1 MSGAIFSRWVN
12 KTFSVIL
19 AVLYLNSLLAPAA
32 CAAKISVD
40 DLLGNEAPDLKAQT
54 QAARSSKTNRPSLPA
69 QSQGNAVGHSQN
81 DSPDTNEINP
91 DLFEPSGQL
100 TAGTLS
106 VSTAGSGAAGAGGSG
121 TQSSINQFQFDPVSG
136 AGVISLPIET
146 PPGRQNLKPSL
157 TLTYSPRGE
166 NRYYGVGWDVGFG
179 YIARSIKDR
188 VPVYDDDIDEF
199 IAVIDGKT
207 MDLIEISEGRYRA
220 RIGALTYN
228 FEFDGYQWIMRNG
241 KGLTYYFGQDQLYGD
256 QSRRCYGEPGPPFW
270 HLSKVMDSSGNYYI
284 IRHLFSGEFEIYW
297 SGEPGTDQDGVDT
310 ESQNFYARVEAFY
323 EDSKR
328 HDQMSLRRHGF
339 LDIIGYRIKEIKV
352 SVLGELQKRYA
363 FGYGYSQRTG
373 RSLLKQIT
381 TYGADGVTAR
391 PAIQF
396 AYEEAPIT
404 YSLISQQG
412 DPLSGDNL
420 WNARYRF
427 GLPFGNNQGP
437 LWPGAIQPEETVY
450 TQASGNLGGSWWEH
464 NGHGSFNH
472 GNNMNV
478 GNYYWTYVYSET
490 EQTLNV
496 PFQMPQDSIPA
507 FWINGDY
514 SQLRTT
520 VWELQKGYNLI
531 EYVNYHRD
539 QWFWFYLNFNL
550 ADHVDL
556 MNSVQLVLPQLAG
569 DFNGDGLT
577 DVATYFPDA
586 GNVKV
591 EISTGNAFL
600 PKTTWL
606 DNIGENHRVLIGDV
620 NADGRTDLVLF
631 DETNGN
637 WEPAFSDGT
646 QFVRQ
651 GLWLS
656 GFGANQQVA
665 LADINVD
672 GRADAVRMF
681 AADGAKKIQIALNHE
696 SYFEADPE
704 ILLIGNEDSYEIV
717 MGDFNGDGMVDF
729 GSFDPA
735 TGNWRAIQNKRGTPD
750 SLDIEG
756 SDYLL
761 AFDCGAGMQPLPLDF
776 NNDGTTDFGYYD
788 AQNGTISY
796 KASYGGI
803 IDATIRTV
811 PVTFNLTGDGLQ
823 LQSGDFNGDG
833 VIDYITFNALGEIE
847 FAYSDGSISDVLTEV
862 DNGLGGV
869 TTIEYVPSSV
879 FPNTYLPFV
888 MPLVSAVTLGNS
900 RDYTV
905 RTRYEYEGG
914 LWNPDDREFYGFNKV
929 RVYDAD
935 DNYVE
940 TEFYQNDSA
949 LRGYP
954 KSKQFVTND
963 GAMLSKSVND
973 WRVEELSE
981 IAPDI
986 TFACLKRTDQFE
998 YDAQG
1003 GARRRA
1009 EEYFYEQE
1017 PQYGHPTRVI
1027 SYGEVDVDTG
1037 DDIGTDRIWSQTQ
1050 YVNNTNENVWL
1061 IGFPAQVDHYFDG
1074 GVGPYLTEVFA
1085 YDGQAAMV
1093 SPVKGLTTTVS
1104 LKQYEPDE
1112 QTITKNFLY
1121 DGYGNQTQM
1130 SDFNGNAAAVIYD
1143 NDFHMFP
1150 VVERNALN
1158 QEMTFEYYG
1167 VDGVPMG
1174 DFSAESY
1181 SGLFGQE
1188 KSVTDIN
1195 ATQEQY
1201 NYDVFGRRKQ
1211 VVGPRDTLA
1220 LPGIQNQYD
1229 DFNDYVR
1236 VVTEKRLEY
1245 GTSRSAKSVA
1255 FLDGLGGLI
1264 QSRNPSGQEGRY
1276 IISGEKKYDSR
1287 GKVTRQYNPRATSQA
1302 QDVLEDVI
1310 PPALA
1315 YTRYDYDEAGRP
1327 VTVTNPDGTYMTQA
1341 YYVGKTVGIDANGHQ
1356 QISYSDVRGN
1366 VIKREEYAGADG
1378 RCARYAQTPYTL
1390 YATTQYSYDYSNQ
1403 LVRTIDAHGNTS
1415 DILYDGFGRKIA
1427 MDDPDMGHWEYGY
1440 DDNGNLLWQRDP
1452 RGQRLDFS
1460 YDNLNRLVRKT
1471 DHEWMDVTY
1480 HYDMNPQIN
1489 GAGRLGL
1496 VEYGQ
1501 SAGNNNTQF
1510 LYDEFGR
1517 ETHSLKVIDGI
1528 SYSVAREYD
1537 AMSHLLS
1544 LQYPD
1549 GSAVQYHYDDSGRLY
1564 GILGDGIEYVTDIAY
1579 NVMGQI
1585 QQVSFGTGTVT
1596 QYFYNDKTFRLER
1609 IYTID
1614 NQNQAIQDLNYF
1626 YDALGNI
1633 VKVEDY
1639 IYGGTQEFRYDHLS
1653 RLIEASSPDTYG
1665 TKVYAYDEIGNI
1677 LEKDGR
1683 TYVYGENEAGPH
1695 AVTSLSDESIF
1706 GYGPNGNMLM
1716 HHSSRGDFFYQFDS
1730 ENRLKSVIQNGHQL
1744 VKFGYDGD
1752 GGRVKKVVFDALEG
1766 VPASQMA
1773 YPELLEGGSG
1783 GQDLV
1788 THFVGRL
1795 YERDN
1800 LHEIKHIY
1808 LGNDRIVSVRDGVEQ
1823 YIHTDHLGST
1833 HVVEDETGNPTNLNQ
1848 YKPFG
1853 EFSRRISLQEEDQK
1867 SGLYFTQ
1874 QMLDDETGLYYYGAR
1889 YYDPMLGR
1897 FISADS
1903 IVQAP
1908 LDPQTLN
1915 RYSYCRNNPVLFVD
1929 PSGNIFGIDDIIIGA
1944 IIGAVI
1950 GGVSSGIQ
1958 TDWNWEAVGAGA
1970 LTGAVGGAVFSVVA
1984 PALNTFTT
1992 NIMRN
1997 LSLGA
2002 GTTGPLSAGWTMAA
2016 NFTSNFAA
2024 GAASG
2029 SSVMAVSGGNRNEIG
2044 EAALFGG
2051 AFAGGLSAIRDTA
2064 QIMRAKMV
2072 QQSRIDPRN
2081 ASGKSVG
2088 MFGDGFKLGGGR
2100 YDPTHPNGNPS
2111 PLGGHQGGVG
2121 QIFGMRY
2128 KPGSFWDR
2136 LVETYAGPHDFLN
2149 SWGYDAF
2156 GNLQNHVGFERF
2168 LGMTLNPLN
2177 VVIATP
2183 IALPSVIPPSAYSA
2197 PSVIYGNSK
2206 AEASEQINSE
2216 GSVRSSLL
2224 VNK

>member
-1 MSGAIFSRWVN
+1 MSGSVFSRRVN

-19 AVLYLNSLLAPAA
+19 AVLYLNSLLAPTA
-32 CAAKISVD
+32 CAAKISVEE
-40 DLLGNEAPDLKAQT
+40 LLGNEAPDLKTQAQT
-54 QAARSSKTNRPSLPA
+54 SKSSQSSRPSMPA
-69 QSQGNAVGHSQN
+69 QSQGKSDGHSQDN
-81 DSPDTNEINP
+81 SSDANAES
-91 DLFEPSGQL
+91 FEASDQL
-100 TAGTLS
+100 SAESLS
-106 VSTAGSGAAGAGGSG
+106 VSTSGSGAVGAGGSG

-166 NRYYGVGWDVGFG
+166 NRYYGVGWDVSFG

-188 VPVYDDDIDEF
+188 VPVYDDDMDEF

-207 MDLIEISEGRYRA
+207 MNLVKISEGRYRA
-220 RIGALTYN
+220 QIGALTYN

-241 KGLTYYFGQDQLYGD
+241 KGLAYYFGQDQLYGD
-256 QSRRCYGEPGPPFW
+256 QSRRCYGNPGPPFW

-297 SGEPGTDQDGVDT
+297 SGEPGTDEDGVDT
-310 ESQNFYARVEAFY
+310 ESQNFYAKVEAFY

-352 SVLGELQKRYA
+352 SVLGELQKRYV

-373 RSLLKQIT
+373 RSLLKQII
-381 TYGADGVTAR
+381 TYGADGVTAK

-412 DPLSGDNL
+412 DPLSGDHL
-420 WNARYRF
+420 WAFRYASFDRGHDNF
-427 GLPFGNNQGP
+427 GPVPPYFMAPFGGVIVQSNWTGEGSWSQDSYGRITLNGIKDVGYYFHTY
-437 LWPGAIQPEETVY
+437 LY
-450 TQASGNLGGSWWEH
+450 TQNP
-464 NGHGSFNH
+464 
-472 GNNMNV
+472 V
-478 GNYYWTYVYSET
+478 
-490 EQTLNV
+490 
-496 PFQMPQDSIPA
+496 SIPIYCNA
-507 FWINGDY
+507 QDWNPGFYLNGDY
-514 SQLRTT
+514 SQILSGSID
-520 VWELQKGYNLI
+520 LQKGYNLL
-531 EYVNYHRD
+531 EYTDYNQH
-539 QWFWFYLNFNL
+539 QSFYTQFLETI
-550 ADHVDL
+550 ADKVDL

-591 EISTGNAFL
+591 AISTGNAFL

-803 IDATIRTV
+803 IDATTRTV
-811 PVTFNLTGDGLQ
+811 PVTFNLTGNGLQ

-833 VIDYITFNALGEIE
+833 VIDYIAFNALGEIE
-847 FAYSDGSISDVLTEV
+847 FAYSNGNISDVLTEV

-869 TTIEYVPSSV
+869 TTIEYAPSSI

-905 RTRYEYEGG
+905 RTRYDYEGG

-940 TEFYQNDSA
+940 TEFYQNDLA

-954 KSKQFVTND
+954 KSTQFVTND
-963 GAMLSKSVND
+963 GAILSKSVSD

-986 TFACLKRTDQFE
+986 TFAYLKRTDQFE

-1003 GARRRA
+1003 GARRSA

-1061 IGFPAQVDHYFDG
+1061 IGFPAQIDHYFDG
-1074 GVGPYLTEVFA
+1074 GSGPYLTEVFA

-1093 SPVKGLTTTVS
+1093 APVKGLTTTVS
-1104 LKQYEPDE
+1104 LKNYEPDE
-1112 QTITKNFLY
+1112 QTITKTLAY

-1130 SDFNGNAAAVIYD
+1130 SDFNGNTAAVIYD
-1143 NDFHMFP
+1143 SDFHMFP

-1167 VDGVPMG
+1167 VDGVSMG
-1174 DFSAESY
+1174 DFSAGSY

-1195 ATQEQY
+1195 AAQEQY
-1201 NYDVFGRRKQ
+1201 NYDVFGRLKQ
-1211 VVGPRDTLA
+1211 AVGPRDTLA
-1220 LPGIQNQYD
+1220 FPGIQNQYD
-1229 DFNDYVR
+1229 DFNDYLR
-1236 VVTEKRLEY
+1236 VITEKRLEY
-1245 GTSRSAKSVA
+1245 GTSRSVKSVA
-1255 FLDGLGGLI
+1255 FLDGLGELI
-1264 QSRNPSGQEGRY
+1264 QSRSPSGQEGRY

-1287 GKVTRQYNPRATSQA
+1287 GNVTRQYNPRATSQA

-1310 PPALA
+1310 PPELA
-1315 YTRYDYDEAGRP
+1315 YKYYDYDKSGRP
-1327 VTVTNPDGTYMTQA
+1327 LTITNPDGTFETLA
-1341 YYVGKTVGIDANGHQ
+1341 YFVGKTIGIDANGHQ
-1356 QISYSDVRGN
+1356 QISYSDIRGN

-1390 YATTQYSYDYSNQ
+1390 YATTRYSYDYSNQ
-1403 LVRTIDAHGNTS
+1403 LVRTIDAHGNTT
-1415 DILYDGFGRKIA
+1415 DISYDGFGRKIA

-1440 DDNGNLLWQRDP
+1440 DANGNLLWQRDP

-1471 DHEWMDVTY
+1471 DHEWMNVTY
-1480 HYDMNPQIN
+1480 HYDMNPSIN

-1549 GSAVQYHYDDSGRLY
+1549 GSAVQYHYDDSGRLD
-1564 GILGDGIEYVTDIAY
+1564 GVLGGGIEYVTDIAY

-1626 YDALGNI
+1626 YDALENI

-1783 GQDLV
+1783 EQDLV

-1833 HVVEDETGNPTNLNQ
+1833 HVVEDEAGSPTNLNQ

-1889 YYDPMLGR
+1889 YYDPTIGR
-1897 FISADS
+1897 FISPDS

-1908 LDPQTLN
+1908 MDPQTLN
-1915 RYSYCRNNPVLFVD
+1915 RYSYCRNNPVIYTD
-1929 PSGNIFGIDDIIIGA
+1929 PSGNIFGIDDIIVG
-1944 IIGAVI
+1944 IIVGAVI
-1950 GGVSSGIQ
+1950 GGLSSGIQ
-1958 TDWNWEAVGAGA
+1958 TDWNWEAVGKGA
-1970 LTGAVGGAVFSVVA
+1970 LTGAVGGAVFAAVA
-1984 PALNTFTT
+1984 PAFNAFTT
-1992 NIMRN
+1992 NIMRE

-2002 GTTGPLSAGWTMAA
+2002 GASGPLSAGWSMAA
-2016 NFTSNFAA
+2016 NSTANFLT

-2029 SSVMAVSGGNRNEIG
+2029 ASVSAVNGGNRNDI
-2044 EAALFGG
+2044 ANSALVGG
-2051 AFAGGLSAIRDTA
+2051 AFAGGFQFINDLDQLLWS
-2064 QIMRAKMV
+2064 KMETSSLRGEYNV
-2072 QQSRIDPRN
+2072 EVPGLPKKGGV
-2081 ASGKSVG
+2081 GKYGGVP
-2088 MFGDGFKLGGGR
+2088 LGGGR
-2100 YDPTHPNGNPS
+2100 FNPNVPFSEWVKGRS
-2111 PLGGHQGGVG
+2111 PLGGHQASTGKFFFFDYSGDSVWHN
-2121 QIFGMRY
+2121 I
-2128 KPGSFWDR
+2128 
-2136 LVETYAGPHDFLN
+2136 VESYAGAHDFLN
-2149 SWGYDAF
+2149 SWAYGSSTGYIR
-2156 GNLQNHVGFERF
+2156 NLNLFERTIGGF
-2168 LGMTLNPLN
+2168 TNVLN
-2177 VVIATP
+2177 VAIATP
-2183 IALPSVIPPSAYSA
+2183 IAVPTGVNQYLIPATLQQSVN
-2197 PSVIYGNSK
+2197 SVPTIIYGVYNSP
-2206 AEASEQINSE
+2206 EN
-2216 GSVRSSLL
+2216 
-2224 VNK
+2224 